1 MVVEYDRSNGL
12 HSVCPEPIGDG
23 TRSSYGVDLE
33 VIPRC
38 QAKMHGL
45 ALSNGRGVEGS
56 NGGAAPPLLDC
67 NGCGDRSN
75 DHSNDNEV
83 FYNQPAKQGST
94 PGSSETKDKAY
105 LGNATNCNGHGR
117 SPVGA
122 CPAANPFH
130 LFDNSCPSKCLS
142 TNIKPPVVATK
153 LAANAV
159 TPAEASSNSQ
169 DGLLTSSSTG
179 LARAPLRVALP
190 PSYYKLHKVPSL
202 EDMAERKVSLPSAD
216 MQMPNKEQ
224 PADPSAQSSQN
235 GVHNKILDQV
245 IRTPGRQPSPQPT
258 HLAVPGS
265 ASHKVLQE
273 HGSGYVAPRFEGKEL
288 QMEQGIPPLT
298 IVCPSIAC
306 TDGLC
311 LK

>member
-1 MVVEYDRSNGL
+1 M
-12 HSVCPEPIGDG
+12 
-23 TRSSYGVDLE
+23 
-33 VIPRC
+33 IPRC
-38 QAKMHGL
+38 QANMHGL
-45 ALSNGRGVEGS
+45 ALSNGRRVEGS

-67 NGCGDRSN
+67 NDCGDRGN
-75 DHSNDNEV
+75 DHSNDIEV
-83 FYNQPAKQGST
+83 FYNQPAKQVST
-94 PGSSETKDKAY
+94 PESSETKDKAY

-122 CPAANPFH
+122 SPAVNPFH
-130 LFDNSCPSKCLS
+130 LFDHSCPSERPS
-142 TNIKPPVVATK
+142 TNIKPPSVATR
-153 LAANAV
+153 LVANAV
-159 TPAEASSNSQ
+159 TPAEASSNPQ
-169 DGLLTSSSTG
+169 DGLLTSSSNG
-179 LARAPLRVALP
+179 LQGAPLKVALP

-216 MQMPNKEQ
+216 AQLPNKEQ
-224 PADPSAQSSQN
+224 SADPSAQSPQN

-288 QMEQGIPPLT
+288 QMEQGIYPNDRPAS
-298 IVCPSIAC
+298 CSMY
-306 TDGLC
+306 
-311 LK
+311 